1 MLNRPIFTFEGSSP
15 DKLYTYII
23 ADLDGSA
30 FSANDIQYMVSN
42 VPGNRLN
49 SGNYDEQSIHLLH
62 FHEIIRVITIS
73 TGDVRFQYA
82 APFTFTRTADDQIDV
97 TSTDMSTFAAL
108 VYEQTNGPIAVPIE
122 TDFCGPQ
129 IFDRLLVRIK

>member
-1 MLNRPIFTFEGSSP
+1 MLNRPIFTFEGSDP

-49 SGNYDEQSIHLLH
+49 SGSSQ
-62 FHEIIRVITIS
+62 
-73 TGDVRFQYA
+73 Q
-82 APFTFTRTADDQIDV
+82 
-97 TSTDMSTFAAL
+97 
-108 VYEQTNGPIAVPIE
+108 
-122 TDFCGPQ
+122 
-129 IFDRLLVRIK
+129 